1 MLVCRCR
8 VPSFD
13 LETHSLH
20 RSAWFDIVSLSR
32 FLGAAPEFSWDLE
45 EWVAHYCACREI
57 PTQYYDLQKIRD
69 CLQRVQAL
77 GPGRM
82 YYEQAL
88 P

>member
-1 MLVCRCR
+1 M
-8 VPSFD
+8 
-13 LETHSLH
+13 
-20 RSAWFDIVSLSR
+20 SLSR

-57 PTQYYDLQKIRD
+57 PTHYYDLQKIRY

-82 YYEQAL
+82 YYERAL
-88 P
+88 Q